1 MQVTQRRR
9 KVRNLLR
16 RANLWGYVSECELAV
31 RARFR
36 GQEPATRFLIF
47 AQGRTGSRLL
57 CELLDSHSQIDC
69 DLEMLADP
77 VRDVYGYV
85 RNLAL
90 ASTRPVYGFKVKT
103 YQLKNH
109 QGISDSRVFLRRL
122 HDEGWRLIYLR
133 RRNLFRQV
141 YSGLA
146 RQVRGTAHS
155 RPLPGGAPPSRPSV
169 HLDVN
174 EVIRLMRWRRETL
187 EREAGALDGLPY
199 KELVYE
205 DDLLDPA
212 DQQRSVAEV
221 VEWLGLDPEPFHT
234 DMIPNTPPSLRNVI
248 ANFDE
253 VEAGLRGTEFEDH
266 FREAIGG

>member
-1 MQVTQRRR
+1 MQVTERRR

-16 RANLWGYVSECELAV
+16 RANLWGYVLERELAV

-36 GQEPATRFLIF
+36 HREPATRFLIF

-57 CELLDSHSQIDC
+57 CELLDSHSEIDC

-90 ASTRPVYGFKVKT
+90 ASTRPVYGFKVKS

-109 QGISDSRVFLRRL
+109 QCMPDSRAFLHRL
-122 HDEGWRLIYLR
+122 HEQDWRLIYLR

-146 RQVRGTAHS
+146 REVRGTAHS
-155 RPLPGGAPPSRPSV
+155 RATPDGGAPARPSV
-169 HLDVN
+169 HLNVN
-174 EVIRLMRWRRETL
+174 EVIRLMRWRHETL
-187 EREAGALDGLPY
+187 QREADALDGLPY
-199 KELVYE
+199 KEIVYE
-205 DDLLDPA
+205 DDLFSAA
-212 DQQRSVAEV
+212 DQQRSVGEL
-221 VEWLGLDPEPFHT
+221 VEWLGLKSEPFQS
-234 DMIPNTPPSLRNVI
+234 DMIPNTPPSLRDVI

-253 VEAGLRGTEFEDH
+253 VEAGLRGTEFEED
-266 FREAIGG
+266 FREATRS